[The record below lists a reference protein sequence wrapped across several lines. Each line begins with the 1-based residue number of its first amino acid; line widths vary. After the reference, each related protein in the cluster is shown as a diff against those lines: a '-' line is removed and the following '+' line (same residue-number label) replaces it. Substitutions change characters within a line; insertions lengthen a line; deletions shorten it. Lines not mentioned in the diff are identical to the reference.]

1 MRGEQWIWCREK
13 KRGRQ
18 RVVNTAWG
26 RNLECEMTNAI
37 AQPTTRT
44 RTAWSYD
51 KAECIPL
58 WGGLTHRLGLLG
70 WWLSSSQWVIGH
82 MGVEKVYTCVMV
94 NWAGSGVEMTDFLLP
109 TAGKMIRVEEKFLTV
124 RMLIKCNTQGLSRHR
139 IKNTET
145 SSSSIPE
152 VQWLVDRQNVH
163 WQLGLFW

>member
-1 MRGEQWIWCREK
+1 MMKRMRGEQWIWCRK

-44 RTAWSYD
+44 CTAWSYD

-58 WGGLTHRLGLLG
+58 WGGGLTHRLGLLG
-70 WWLSSSQWVIGH
+70 WWPSSSQWVIGR

-94 NWAGSGVEMTDFLLP
+94 NWAGSRVEMTDFSLWIL
-109 TAGKMIRVEEKFLTV
+109 M
-124 RMLIKCNTQGLSRHR
+124 KCNTQGLSRHR
-139 IKNTET
+139 MKNTEP

-152 VQWLVDRQNVH
+152 VQWWVDRQNTH
-163 WQLGLFW
+163 W